1 LIRTNSHCFD
11 HGFNPWDTCTLV
23 CNAAA
28 ADDDNNNN
36 TNNNNNMALKCTFGN
51 NYKCCEDDGGYDNDA
66 HLVTY
71 PKEVKFSPLSL
82 CLSVNRTT
90 QKLFIIQIFMER
102 LYIIQRPIRL
112 YSE

>member
-1 LIRTNSHCFD
+1 
-11 HGFNPWDTCTLV
+11 
-23 CNAAA
+23 
-28 ADDDNNNN
+28 
-36 TNNNNNMALKCTFGN
+36 MALKCTFGN

-90 QKLFIIQIFMER
+90 QKLFIIQIFMEL

-112 YSE
+112 YSEWPWSKVKVTTAEKVQIVFFLS